1 MFRVVFLV
9 ALWLTCLS
17 LAQAQTFNGRPD
29 VKAYIERISREQG
42 FDPQELARIL
52 GQAQRQA
59 EILTAIARPAEAK
72 PWYQYRALFL
82 TSQRIEQGVAFWRAN
97 ETLLQRAAETFQVPA
112 QIIVAILG
120 VETRYGAM
128 QGRYRVLDALATLG
142 FDYPPRADF
151 FRSELTQFLLLTR
164 DEHLVAHDA
173 LGSYAGAMGM
183 AQFIPSS
190 YRRLA
195 IDFDGDGQRNLWHP
209 ADAIGSIANYFHK
222 NGWRAGEP
230 VAFKLRAKGILTPEP
245 DNRNLQLS
253 KTVWDFKRADLLP
266 RQVKVPDDE
275 SAGLI
280 ELAQADGPE
289 YWMALHNF
297 QVITK
302 YNRSILYAMAVYQ
315 LSEEIN
321 KAHALA
327 A

>member
-1 MFRVVFLV
+1 
-9 ALWLTCLS
+9 
-17 LAQAQTFNGRPD
+17 
-29 VKAYIERISREQG
+29 
-42 FDPQELARIL
+42 
-52 GQAQRQA
+52 
-59 EILTAIARPAEAK
+59 
-72 PWYQYRALFL
+72 
-82 TSQRIEQGVAFWRAN
+82 
-97 ETLLQRAAETFQVPA
+97 
-112 QIIVAILG
+112 
-120 VETRYGAM
+120 
-128 QGRYRVLDALATLG
+128 
-142 FDYPPRADF
+142 
-151 FRSELTQFLLLTR
+151 LLLTR

-230 VAFKLRAKGILTPEP
+230 VAFKLRAKGVLTPEP

-253 KTVWDFKRADLLP
+253 KTVRDFRRAALLP
-266 RQVKVPDDE
+266 DSIKVPDDE
-275 SAGLI
+275 SAGLL
-280 ELAQADGPE
+280 ELAQADGAE
-289 YWMALHNF
+289 YWMALPNF

-321 KAHALA
+321 KAYALA